1 MTTDTAF
8 HCDKLVR
15 FQHCDPAGIVF
26 YPQYFVLFHEVLED
40 WFNHGLSVDYA
51 RFIGVEKLGIPTV
64 RIQADFVA
72 PSKHGETLRFALEV
86 REIGRSSIKLGLMA
100 AVDNE
105 LRAKIEQTL
114 VLFSLERRAA
124 VVLPAQLRQQM
135 MQFAAQEVG
144 PS

>member
-8 HCDKLVR
+8 HCDKRVR

-40 WFNHGLSVDYA
+40 WFNHGLGVDYA
-51 RFIGVEKLGIPTV
+51 RFIGTEKLGIPTV
-64 RIQADFVA
+64 HIQAHFVA

-86 REIGRSSIKLGLMA
+86 RETGRSSIKLGLTA

-105 LRAKIEQTL
+105 LRAKIEQTV